1 MHKVVGMV
9 LAMTL
14 SACVGREQVAVSQPP
29 DAPPLAGAR
38 PLLGQPVLPS
48 FYAAEAMSVQL
59 EDPREILFDAAGEP
73 HVLEGMP
80 ARLSRVLADGTLAP
94 IARGGGNGAWTG
106 AARMGDIFYVAE
118 QGGELG
124 GRILAVDLKG
134 AVTPVRA
141 DLPAGVTGKLA
152 AGPDG
157 ALYLAMGTR
166 VGETGASGEGSNI
179 PCQDL
184 RLLDG
189 RELAGAVPCT
199 GAVLRVAPDGSEISV
214 HSWGFANPV
223 DMAFTPA
230 GRLLV
235 ADDLPPQVAGDVIWA
250 AVPGVWY
257 GWPDYLGQTAS
268 AEPQLASL
276 PNPPPPPLAEL
287 AGQVAGLAMAGD
299 AFGGPSQMFV
309 ALGEAGQVAFAGMD
323 SPTFVPFADNLV
335 RPSALAFEPSG
346 RALYVA
352 DAETGTLW
360 RIVEFPG

>member
-1 MHKVVGMV
+1 MRKVVAAV
-9 LAMTL
+9 LAVTL
-14 SACVGREQVAVSQPP
+14 SACAGGVQVAATFPP

-38 PLLGQPVLPS
+38 PLLGKPVLPS
-48 FYAAEAMSVQL
+48 SYAAEAVSTQV
-59 EDPREILFDAAGEP
+59 EDPREILFDAAGAV

-94 IARGGGNGAWTG
+94 IAQGGGNGAWTG
-106 AARMGDIFYVAE
+106 AARVGDIFYVAE

-124 GRILAVDLKG
+124 GRILAVDLRG

-141 DLPAGVTGKLA
+141 DLPAGVMGKLA

-157 ALYLAMGTR
+157 ALHVAMGTR
-166 VGETGASGEGSNI
+166 GAGEGRNI

-189 RELAGAVPCT
+189 RDLAGAVPCT
-199 GAVLRVAPDGSEISV
+199 GAVLRVAPDGSEMSV
-214 HSWGFANPV
+214 HSWGFVNPV
-223 DMAFTPA
+223 DLAFTPG

-268 AEPQLASL
+268 ADPQLASM
-276 PNPPPPPLAEL
+276 PNPPPPPLAEV
-287 AGQVAGLAMAGD
+287 AGQIAGLAMAGD

-309 ALGEAGQVAFAGMD
+309 ALGEAGQVAFAGVD
-323 SPTFVPFADNLV
+323 SPTAFVPFADNLV
-335 RPSALAFEPSG
+335 RPTALAFEPSG

-352 DAETGTLW
+352 DAETSTLW
-360 RIVEFPG
+360 RIVAFPE